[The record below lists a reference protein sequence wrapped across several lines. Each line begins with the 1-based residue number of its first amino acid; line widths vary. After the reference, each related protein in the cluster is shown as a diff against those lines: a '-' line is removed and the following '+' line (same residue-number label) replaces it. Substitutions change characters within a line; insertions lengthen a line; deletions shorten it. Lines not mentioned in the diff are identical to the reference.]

1 MAYAMR
7 PPQTGL
13 MGDHLTIM
21 TNMPSMPSL
30 SSMQGSSDPGAEMA
44 VTPDGRGRGPGKKE
58 DRIPQWGYHETKE
71 FIAIRAEL
79 EKDFTQ
85 TKRNKTLW
93 ELISGKMKE
102 KSYRRSADQCKC
114 KWKNLV
120 NRYKGK
126 ETSEPDNGRQ
136 CPFFDEL
143 HTIFIER
150 AKNMDRLYLESE
162 PGLRPKKKV
171 KRGELKLYDEDT
183 EEEDETKEDNE
194 DERLQRRKKRKSD
207 KERQRVTADKYRAN
221 SMQEVLEDFSQ
232 QQLKA
237 EAIWREVLDK
247 RELERRFKE
256 QEWQKNME
264 YLEHDRIAREHAWRE
279 REEEWR
285 EREEARAEKRDE
297 LFAQLFSKYAQ
308 RINRR

>member
-1 MAYAMR
+1 
-7 PPQTGL
+7 
-13 MGDHLTIM
+13 
-21 TNMPSMPSL
+21 
-30 SSMQGSSDPGAEMA
+30 MQ
-44 VTPDGRGRGPGKKE
+44 
-58 DRIPQWGYHETKE
+58 
-71 FIAIRAEL
+71 
-79 EKDFTQ
+79 
-85 TKRNKTLW
+85 
-93 ELISGKMKE
+93 
-102 KSYRRSADQCKC
+102 
-114 KWKNLV
+114 
-120 NRYKGK
+120 GK

-162 PGLRPKKKV
+162 PGFRPKKKA
-171 KRGELKLYDEDT
+171 KQGELKLSDEDT
-183 EEEDETKEDNE
+183 EEEEENKEDE

-221 SMQEVLEDFSQ
+221 SMQEVLEDFFQ

-247 RELERRFKE
+247 RELERRYKE

-264 YLEHDRIAREHAWRE
+264 FLEHDRIAREHAWRE

-285 EREEARAEKRDE
+285 DREELRAAKRDE
-297 LFAQLFSKYAQ
+297 LFTQLFSKYAQ
-308 RINRR
+308 RYIRR

>member
-1 MAYAMR
+1 
-7 PPQTGL
+7 
-13 MGDHLTIM
+13 
-21 TNMPSMPSL
+21 
-30 SSMQGSSDPGAEMA
+30 MQ
-44 VTPDGRGRGPGKKE
+44 
-58 DRIPQWGYHETKE
+58 
-71 FIAIRAEL
+71 
-79 EKDFTQ
+79 
-85 TKRNKTLW
+85 
-93 ELISGKMKE
+93 
-102 KSYRRSADQCKC
+102 
-114 KWKNLV
+114 
-120 NRYKGK
+120 GK

-171 KRGELKLYDEDT
+171 KRGELKLSDVDT

-221 SMQEVLEDFSQ
+221 SMQEVLEDFFQ

-237 EAIWREVLDK
+237 EAIWREVLDR

-256 QEWQKNME
+256 QEWQKKME
-264 YLEHDRIAREHAWRE
+264 DLEHDRIAMEHAWRE
-279 REEEWR
+279 REDEGR

-308 RINRR
+308 RITRR